1 MIKMFGIK
9 KLKKKTQEL
18 NDSIKKLE
26 EVNNNI
32 KKLEEKLKNEKSF
45 IKKLYKNYDLY
56 KEKYIKEPKFLV
68 MNTDYYLLLR
78 KDPFFYN
85 ISKYHLGI
93 EYILC
98 MEIVID
104 DNIVGWYVK

>member
-9 KLKKKTQEL
+9 NKIIQEL
-18 NDSIKKLE
+18 KNTINKLE
-26 EVNNNI
+26 E
-32 KKLEEKLKNEKSF
+32 ELKNEKSF
-45 IKKLYKNYDLY
+45 IKKLYKSYNLY

-78 KDPFFYN
+78 KEDFFYDN
-85 ISKYHLGI
+85 CDYCLDI
-93 EYILC
+93 EYILG

-104 DNIVGWYVK
+104 DNIIGWYIK